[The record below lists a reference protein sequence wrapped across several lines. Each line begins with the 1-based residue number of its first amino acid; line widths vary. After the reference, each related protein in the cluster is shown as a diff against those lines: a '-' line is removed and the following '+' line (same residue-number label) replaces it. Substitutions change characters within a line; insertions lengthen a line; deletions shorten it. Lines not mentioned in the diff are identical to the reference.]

1 MVKTAEIAFRRLS
14 ERLHLLF
21 ILTDRFLSGYA
32 QSGMTKDDYVK
43 AQSGTIPLG
52 RVGTPEELANAVLFL
67 ASERAS
73 YITGVALPVDGG
85 VTVT

>member
-1 MVKTAEIAFRRLS
+1 M
-14 ERLHLLF
+14 
-21 ILTDRFLSGYA
+21 
-32 QSGMTKDDYVK
+32 K
-43 AQSGTIPLG
+43 AQSGTILLG

-73 YITGVALPVDGG
+73 YIAGVALPVDGG